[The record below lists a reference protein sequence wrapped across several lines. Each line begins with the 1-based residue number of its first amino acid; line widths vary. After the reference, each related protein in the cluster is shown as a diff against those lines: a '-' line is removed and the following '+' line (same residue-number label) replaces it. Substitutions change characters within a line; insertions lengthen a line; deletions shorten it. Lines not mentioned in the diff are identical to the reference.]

1 MVCIDRTHFYGK
13 LRSHRQALG
22 TQTAEQIYRMDKAA
36 ILRTK
41 NMKHELH
48 RFLEIEK
55 ELKDKYAERNA
66 VSRIIEP
73 LERERDA
80 ILKRWG
86 NSGRTFD
93 VGGVL
98 LQANKSN
105 EYPSLYRITPESVDG
120 AEW

>member
-1 MVCIDRTHFYGK
+1 
-13 LRSHRQALG
+13 
-22 TQTAEQIYRMDKAA
+22 
-36 ILRTK
+36 
-41 NMKHELH
+41 MKHELH